1 MAEGCRGEAVKSAP
15 RVLSRVCPSSQG
27 LDVPEPVSLS
37 QLDLRP
43 EEHGGQERQTYLRGA
58 HEVLTRA
65 PRVSDSR
72 LCRSSR
78 RQAPS
83 AFQLLFYNLR
93 GPAGWVGY
101 Y

>member
-1 MAEGCRGEAVKSAP
+1 MER
-15 RVLSRVCPSSQG
+15 RSRARPVSCLEFPPSSHKAH
-27 LDVPEPVSLS
+27 VPEPVSLS

-43 EEHGGQERQTYLRGA
+43 EEHGGRRDISTVSSA

-72 LCRSSR
+72 LCGSSR